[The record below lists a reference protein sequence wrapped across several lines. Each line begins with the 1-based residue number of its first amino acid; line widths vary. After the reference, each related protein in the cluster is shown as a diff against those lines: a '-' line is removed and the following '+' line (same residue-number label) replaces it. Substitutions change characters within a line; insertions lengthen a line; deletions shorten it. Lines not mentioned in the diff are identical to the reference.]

1 MLKQNWFISFNTAA
15 PVRRQASCVLYNIN
29 ITIGNNPA
37 YVEIVNIY
45 ESTKPS
51 FILLLMNAKLE
62 AKLQLCIPNV
72 TIDIQF
78 NQLFFDTGK
87 FK

>member
-1 MLKQNWFISFNTAA
+1 M
-15 PVRRQASCVLYNIN
+15 
-29 ITIGNNPA
+29 GNNPA
-37 YVEIVNIY
+37 YVEIDNIY
-45 ESTKPS
+45 ESIKPS
-51 FILLLMNAKLE
+51 FILLLIKAKLE
-62 AKLQLCIPNV
+62 AKFQLCIPNV